1 MTWSETALK
10 ELTCVVL
17 GDLLEKGIVVKLVDD
32 LYYRENTQKQLLV
45 NFSRV
50 TAALNRCDLKLSSS
64 KTVIAPRKT
73 TVLGWI

>member
-17 GDLLEKGIVVKLVDD
+17 GDLLEKGIVDKLVDD
-32 LYYRENTQKQLLV
+32 LYYREDTQKQLL
-45 NFSRV
+45 V
-50 TAALNRCDLKLSSS
+50 TAALNRCGLKLSSS
-64 KTVIAPRKT
+64 KPVIAPRKT

>member
-32 LYYRENTQKQLLV
+32 LYYREDTQKQLL
-45 NFSRV
+45 V